1 MKKNPQ
7 TKVRQKRV
15 LASVKTKSP
24 RRRREWGLIVL
35 PFLCCL
41 PLLSNAHFAK
51 HHTGINELS
60 RSENPGNDTP
70 QATTVIRGVVKDK
83 EGTPLPGV
91 TIWLPCEFQRFAV
104 LCCQITLSDKRHNNS

>member
-60 RSENPGNDTP
+60 YKVK
-70 QATTVIRGVVKDK
+70 TT
-83 EGTPLPGV
+83 
-91 TIWLPCEFQRFAV
+91 QR
-104 LCCQITLSDKRHNNS
+104 IIY

>member
-60 RSENPGNDTP
+60 YQVSTDTSNK
-70 QATTVIRGVVKDK
+70 ISK
-83 EGTPLPGV
+83 
-91 TIWLPCEFQRFAV
+91 
-104 LCCQITLSDKRHNNS
+104 CQKREIKLLYNN

>member
-60 RSENPGNDTP
+60 YKENPGNDTP
-70 QATTVIRGVVKDK
+70 QATTVIRGVVKD
-83 EGTPLPGV
+83 
-91 TIWLPCEFQRFAV
+91 
-104 LCCQITLSDKRHNNS
+104 LSLIHI